1 MIRPEALTR
10 LRLLVG
16 AVIPVPLVA
25 SEPDRELPPLQPG
38 QPIDG
43 RVEQQIR
50 AGYYVVS
57 VRGRGYE
64 FQLPESARPGDLLR
78 MVYLNDHPR
87 LTFAL
92 LRIDNANEQAG
103 SKLSDAGR
111 FLAMLQEVQPE
122 AADEAAAHAAAP
134 VFQSRVP
141 ETPQAATLLR
151 DALTLSGLFYES
163 HQAQWVLGTRSTA
176 QLQREPQGKL
186 APMPPRFA
194 PDMPELQAPAAAD
207 EALRNAEAA
216 PAEAPATAEVR
227 SPAQT
232 EQIARSPAHPDSFP
246 IIRQQLNALESGHV
260 AWRGFAWPGQ
270 VMEWRVGD
278 GSSGEND
285 DREVRATWRTEL
297 KLTLPH
303 IGELLARIELGAN
316 GAKLRIIADSE
327 QHARQLREE
336 APALANRF
344 NASGIPVNALEVSHG
359 PEAA

>member
-1 MIRPEALTR
+1 MIQPEALTR

-16 AVIPVPLVA
+16 SVRTPLVA

-57 VRGRGYE
+57 VRGRSYE
-64 FQLPESARPGDLLR
+64 FKLPDGARPGDLLR
-78 MVYLNDHPR
+78 MVYVNDSPR
-87 LTFAL
+87 PTFAL
-92 LRIDNANEQAG
+92 LRIERANDQAE

-111 FLAMLQEVQPE
+111 LLAMLQEIQTE
-122 AADEAAAHAAAP
+122 AADEPAAHATAP

-151 DALTLSGLFYES
+151 EALALSGLFYES

-186 APMPPRFA
+186 APMQPA
-194 PDMPELQAPAAAD
+194 AAAAMVELQAFPVSEEAIRRAD
-207 EALRNAEAA
+207 AMPTQSAHGAEAD
-216 PAEAPATAEVR
+216 
-227 SPAQT
+227 SPSQP
-232 EQIARSPAHPDSFP
+232 EQGARSPAHPDTFP
-246 IIRQQLNALESGHV
+246 IIRQQLSALESGHV
-260 AWRGFAWPGQ
+260 AWRGQVWPGQ
-270 VMEWRVGD
+270 FMEWQVGD
-278 GSSGEND
+278 GASRSEED
-285 DREVRATWRTEL
+285 SEVPRTWRTEL
-297 KLTLPH
+297 KLTLPN

-316 GAKLRIIADSE
+316 GVKVRIIADSE
-327 QHARQLREE
+327 PHARQLREQ

-344 NASGIPVNALEVSHG
+344 NASGIPVNALELSHG
-359 PEAA
+359 SETA

>member
-16 AVIPVPLVA
+16 AVRAPPVA
-25 SEPDRELPPLQPG
+25 SDLDRKLAPLQPG
-38 QPIDG
+38 QPIEG
-43 RVEQQIR
+43 RVEQQSI
-50 AGYYVVS
+50 AGYIVS
-57 VRGRGYE
+57 LRGRSYD
-64 FQLPESARPGDLLR
+64 FKLPDGARPGDLLR
-78 MVYLNDHPR
+78 MVYVNDNPR
-87 LTFAL
+87 PTFAL
-92 LRIDNANEQAG
+92 LRIERANDPAG

-111 FLAMLQEVQPE
+111 FLAMLQEVQTE
-122 AADEAAAHAAAP
+122 AADEPAARAAAP

-151 DALTLSGLFYES
+151 EALALSGLFYES

-186 APMPPRFA
+186 VPMPPTIA
-194 PDMPELQAPAAAD
+194 PDMPQPQAPAVSD
-207 EALRNAEAA
+207 EALRSPQAMRAEPARVAEAVSWTQ
-216 PAEAPATAEVR
+216 P
-227 SPAQT
+227 

-246 IIRQQLNALESGHV
+246 IIRQQLSALESGHV
-260 AWRGFAWPGQ
+260 AWRGLAWPGQ
-270 VMEWRVGD
+270 FMEWRVGD
-278 GSSGEND
+278 GSSGDNE
-285 DREVRATWRTEL
+285 DREVRRTWRTEL

-336 APALANRF
+336 APTLANRF
-344 NASGIPVNALEVSHG
+344 TASGIPVNALEVSHA
-359 PEAA
+359 PETA